1 MGPIG
6 LVEMITVDIAPRA
19 YPTQNNQQGGDSRI
33 RLAL

>member
-6 LVEMITVDIAPRA
+6 LVEMIKVDVEPRTF
-19 YPTQNNQQGGDSRI
+19 PTQNNQQGGESRI